1 MFQATTAPKAATSGQ
16 KGRPNGQPP
25 KFTRGELSGWN
36 VYGSSH
42 GARPC
47 SSWCP
52 TSQRW

>member
-1 MFQATTAPKAATSGQ
+1 MFHPTTDPNAASSGQ
-16 KGRPNGQPP
+16 NGTPNGHPP
-25 KFTRGELSGWN
+25 KFTRGLLSGRN

-52 TSQRW
+52 TSQ